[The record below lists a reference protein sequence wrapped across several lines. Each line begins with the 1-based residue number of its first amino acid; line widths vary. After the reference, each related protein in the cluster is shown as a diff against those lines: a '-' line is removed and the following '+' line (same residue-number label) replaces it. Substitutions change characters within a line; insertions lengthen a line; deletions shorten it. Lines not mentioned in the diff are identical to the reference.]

1 MQRKTWM
8 LIGAGSAA
16 AIALFAWAFAPK
28 PLEVETATVSQG
40 HFETSIEEDGRTRLR
55 DRYVV
60 SAPLAGLLAR
70 TPLREGD
77 EVLAGAVVAELQ
89 PVLAP
94 MQDERTLREQ
104 QARVEMTL
112 AQVRSAS
119 AHAEAARLAWQQS
132 RNELTRNERLA
143 LEGFV
148 SPTKLDNDRLGTQ
161 AAQKELDAALAQ
173 RRVAEHEVEQAR
185 AALSA
190 VRAPAGAGSRVFEVR
205 APIAGRVLR
214 VAQANET
221 AVALGTPLLELGDTR
236 RLEVVA
242 ELLTTDALQAVPG
255 SRVVIERWGG
265 EGVLE
270 GRVRLVEP
278 AAFTK
283 VSALG
288 VEEQR
293 VEVLIE
299 LSSPPERWQALG
311 DGYRVG
317 VRIVTA
323 AVDQAVMVPLG
334 AVFPRADD
342 QGGGMAVFA
351 LRGKRAS
358 LVPVTLAARN
368 GHEAWVREG
377 LKPGDEVIVYPSAAI
392 RDGVRV
398 RRRVV

>member
-1 MQRKTWM
+1 MQAKTWILM
-8 LIGAGSAA
+8 GAGGAGA
-16 AIALFAWAFAPK
+16 LALFAWAFAPK
-28 PLEVETATVSQG
+28 PLEVETATIAEG
-40 HFETSIEEDGRTRLR
+40 HFESSIEEDGRTRLR

-77 EVLAGAVVAELQ
+77 EVRADAVVAELH

-94 MQDERTLREQ
+94 MLDDRTLREQ
-104 QARVEMTL
+104 QARVEMAL

-119 AHAEAARLAWQQS
+119 AHAEAARLAWEQS

-173 RRVAEHEVEQAR
+173 RRVAEHEVDQAR

-190 VRAPAGAGSRVFEVR
+190 VRGPGGAGARVFEVR
-205 APIAGRVLR
+205 SPIGGRVLR
-214 VAQANET
+214 VAQANEG
-221 AVALGTPLLELGDTR
+221 AVALGTPLLELGDTS

-242 ELLTTDALQAVPG
+242 ELLTTDALQATPG
-255 SRVVIERWGG
+255 SRVAIERWGG
-265 EGVLE
+265 AGTLE

-299 LSSPPERWQALG
+299 LTSPPERWQALG

-323 AVDQAVMVPLG
+323 AVDRVVKVPLG
-334 AVFPRADD
+334 AVFPRADG

-351 LRGKRAS
+351 LRGGRAE
-358 LVPVTLAARN
+358 LVPVALAARN
-368 GHEAWVREG
+368 GQEAWVREG
-377 LKPGDEVIVYPSAAI
+377 LKPGDEVIVYPGASL
-392 RDGVRV
+392 RDGAKV
-398 RRRVV
+398 RRRTV